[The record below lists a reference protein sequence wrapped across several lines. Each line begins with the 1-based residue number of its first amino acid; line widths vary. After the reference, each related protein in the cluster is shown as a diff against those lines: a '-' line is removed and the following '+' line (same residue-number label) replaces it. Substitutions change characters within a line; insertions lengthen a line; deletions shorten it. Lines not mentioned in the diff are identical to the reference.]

1 MAAVFSFQ
9 VMFYDLPDF
18 VRILDIVTSFMEDE
32 HIYIKASKDR
42 VELAGICAGRVRAY
56 YADLTPLVEEYRCEE
71 EGWIEVYCPDLRR
84 YMRHLKAAVKEGALV
99 KVEVDAREDKLV
111 LSIGG
116 GRYTIYTPPVT
127 EVQYCEDVLSGVKSW
142 IEALGRMEYD
152 CAVRLDTKEW
162 HRLLDTLCG
171 YKANVGF
178 EFTPDGFSYWG
189 EDMPPRFVPSFET
202 YAYEA
207 KETVRTGIGKMI
219 LEDLRRAL
227 RKAAETTITLYIVKK
242 GAFIWHVAV
251 GTGLF
256 LFLAGVPPDAI
267 PEPKK
272 VEIEGEKVAA
282 IPLTKADMEVLL
294 TFLKK
299 SRMCFN
305 VLLTNRCL
313 LFYEEVY
320 YVGMPSVRMLW
331 FYVEPTVPEGVRL
344 YFEVAAEMSY
354 GEFAS
359 LLEREGEL
367 EVWYRDGDLWITCG
381 GAEVFKGS
389 TTKEAMDIPSLL
401 NVVLYLT
408 PSAEVVLGRHVYTE
422 LKRLIEDLKAIGAM
436 NVWITVE
443 EYDFVVRSP
452 TKEYEF
458 RVEAVSTGG
467 WRDVYTSADVLGEL
481 LLDAGMS
488 DAARRAKLEY
498 MRLAERVEDG
508 KIYLFSH
515 IATENAGFS
524 VIIPLSASEIEE
536 RKGAYV
542 GATVEELADEAMG
555 ALHDII
561 AGERPRRADWKFIY
575 EHHKLLSK
583 VTKDR
588 LASLFMRAYEEKP
601 HLLADLF
608 REHPYAEKL
617 FEALTG
623 TEWLP
628 VKERVERALEYLRS
642 EEVMDAVEKG
652 YISRP
657 TVATAIRTV
666 ETWYEKFK
674 RGETDA
680 DRLFRVVDAVVSAVR
695 KDIERAKMIEVPPP
709 PPAKPPEEEFAKWFD
724 GKVRK
729 ILEGYVELIK
739 PGLEGRLR
747 ASAPRVAEKYLGRF
761 TVEGVVEGMRDEIGR
776 LREDAL
782 ERYRRTEIKT
792 EEAYRAFLHDYE
804 AILSRALKDV
814 VDRYADKLA
823 EAAEAEQATA
833 VVPPELGEEMRRLRE
848 EIRRLREELE
858 RERRERRRLE
868 EEVARL
874 RRKAPPRPRA
884 PPKPPVV
891 PPSEEVKKLV
901 RKFIEELEKL
911 P

>member
-9 VMFYDLPDF
+9 VMFDLPDF
-18 VRILDIVTSFMEDE
+18 VRILDVVTSFMEDE
-32 HIYIKASKDR
+32 HIYIKASRDR
-42 VELAGICAGRVRAY
+42 VELAGISAGRTRAY

-116 GRYTIYTPPVT
+116 GRYTIYVPPVT
-127 EVQYCEDVLSGVKSW
+127 EVQYCEQVLSGVKSW

-162 HRLLDTLCG
+162 HKLLDILYE
-171 YKANVGF
+171 YKVDVGF
-178 EFTPDGFSYWG
+178 EFTSEGVSYWG
-189 EDMPPRFVPSFET
+189 EDMPPRLIEPYEM

-207 KETVRTGIGKMI
+207 KETVRTGIEKEI

-227 RKAAETTITLYIVKK
+227 KKALETITLYIAKK
-242 GAFIWHVAV
+242 GVFIWHVAV

-256 LFLAGVPPDAI
+256 LFTVGMLPDAV

-272 VEIEGEKVAA
+272 VEIKGEKIAVISLMKGDIEA
-282 IPLTKADMEVLL
+282 LL
-294 TFLKK
+294 MFLKK
-299 SRMCFN
+299 CKMCFN
-305 VLLTNRCL
+305 VLLTNRYL

-320 YVGMPSVRMLW
+320 YAGMPSVRMLW
-331 FYVEPTVPEGVRL
+331 FYVEPNVPEDTCL
-344 YFEVAAEMSY
+344 YFEITPETTHKEIST
-354 GEFAS
+354 
-359 LLEREGEL
+359 LLKKEGMI
-367 EVWYRDGDLWITCG
+367 EVWYRDTDLWITCG
-381 GAEVFKGS
+381 GVEVFRGS

-401 NVVLYLT
+401 Y
-408 PSAEVVLGRHVYTE
+408 
-422 LKRLIEDLKAIGAM
+422 LKADVEIAVYKYMQLKDILKSLKDIGATH
-436 NVWITVE
+436 VWIGF
-443 EYDFVVRSP
+443 EYPDLVIRSP
-452 TKEYEF
+452 AEKYEF
-458 RVEAVSTGG
+458 RVETISTGD
-467 WRDVYTSADVLGEL
+467 WRDIYTSADVLGEL
-481 LLDAGMS
+481 LLGAGIS
-488 DAARRAKLEY
+488 DVARKAKLEY
-498 MRLAERVEDG
+498 ILIMEKFEKD
-508 KIYLFSH
+508 KIYLFSRL
-515 IATENAGFS
+515 ATENVGLS
-524 VIIPLSASEIEE
+524 VVIPLSTSEVEE
-536 RKGAYV
+536 MKSAYV
-542 GATVEELADEAMG
+542 GVTVDELADDAMG

-561 AGERPRRADWKFIY
+561 AGERARRADWKFIY
-575 EHHKLLSK
+575 EHHKLLREGIRE
-583 VTKDR
+583 T
-588 LASLFMRAYEEKP
+588 LASLFMKAYEEKP

-623 TEWLP
+623 AEWLP

-680 DRLFRVVDAVVSAVR
+680 ERLFRVIDAVVSAVR
-695 KDIERAKMIEVPPP
+695 KDIERAKMMEVPPP

-729 ILEGYVELIK
+729 ILEGYVELVR

-761 TVEGVVEGMRDEIGR
+761 TVEGVIEGMRDEIGR

-804 AILSRALKDV
+804 AILSHALKDV

-868 EEVARL
+868 EEVARR
-874 RRKAPPRPRA
+874 RRKAPPKPRP
-884 PPKPPVV
+884 PPKPPVA
-891 PPSEEVKKLV
+891 PPSEEIERVAREFVRELKKL
-901 RKFIEELEKL
+901 L
-911 P
+911 